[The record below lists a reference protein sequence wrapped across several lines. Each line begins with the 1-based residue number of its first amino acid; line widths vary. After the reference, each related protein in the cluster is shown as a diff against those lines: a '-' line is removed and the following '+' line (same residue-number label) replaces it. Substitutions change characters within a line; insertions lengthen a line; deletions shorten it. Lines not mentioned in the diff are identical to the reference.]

1 MTPPEAGLG
10 EPAAPAESREA
21 RERAAIVARYDRGH
35 APGAII
41 DAWEDPKLEIYHVT
55 DRYGFIQYV
64 RRGPR
69 TPASVLISTGGRRQ
83 WIPQPH

>member
-1 MTPPEAGLG
+1 MTPSEDGPTEAGQT
-10 EPAAPAESREA
+10 AETREA

-35 APGAII
+35 VPGAAI

-64 RRGPR
+64 L
-69 TPASVLISTGGRRQ
+69 TQA
-83 WIPQPH
+83 